1 MELTDKSPIRLT
13 QISLIFSLVNFFA
26 NGFNS
31 ASIILFIVFTMLVY
45 STTRILV
52 AISTLQHSTYADMS
66 GLSGH
71 LVIAGLLFTG
81 IAALTYSA
89 LFGVFYVVIGT
100 LYLIS
105 PNDRAWLAGK
115 KQLSIIDNKIQYYE
129 HET

>member
-1 MELTDKSPIRLT
+1 MELTDKSPLRLT
-13 QISLIFSLVNFFA
+13 QISLIFSLVNFVA
-26 NGFNS
+26 NGINS
-31 ASIILFIVFTMLVY
+31 SSIILFLVFTILVY

-71 LVIAGLLFTG
+71 LVIAGLLFIG
-81 IAALTYSA
+81 IAAFTYSA
-89 LFGVFYVVIGT
+89 LFGVFYLVVGT

-115 KQLSIIDNKIQYYE
+115 KQISLIDNKIQY
-129 HET
+129 HEA